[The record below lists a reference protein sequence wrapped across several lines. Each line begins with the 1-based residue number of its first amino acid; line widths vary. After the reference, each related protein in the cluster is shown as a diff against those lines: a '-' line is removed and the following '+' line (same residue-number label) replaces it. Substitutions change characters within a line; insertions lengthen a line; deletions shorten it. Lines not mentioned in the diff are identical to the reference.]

1 MGSGALMKSK
11 FQIVLSALEDG
22 QTIEVDGQKYCFGE
36 DDQGNPVLCWE
47 LTRVNLDNDFTD
59 EKFLGKAD
67 VSFSYFY
74 NACNKLSEETIIGI
88 VAGNV
93 LRKKR

>member
-1 MGSGALMKSK
+1 MGCGALMKSK
-11 FQIVLSALEDG
+11 LEIVLSALENGATVEIDG
-22 QTIEVDGQKYCFGE
+22 QRYCFGE
-36 DDQGNPVLCWE
+36 DENNNTILCWE
-47 LTRVNLDNDFTD
+47 LMRVNLDNCTD

-88 VAGNV
+88 AAGNV